1 MPMAGGPDAGLSC
14 CWHDLLGRRKRVKGL
29 TNSAISSH
37 KVAEFV
43 VQSRRFCRVGSHKKV
58 RRRFSPPYFSVVAAY
73 STVSF
78 PRSKMCSEELPT
90 STSKSPGSTT
100 G

>member
-1 MPMAGGPDAGLSC
+1 MPMAGEPDAGLSC

-43 VQSRRFCRVGSHKKV
+43 
-58 RRRFSPPYFSVVAAY
+58 A
-73 STVSF
+73 
-78 PRSKMCSEELPT
+78 
-90 STSKSPGSTT
+90 
-100 G
+100 

>member
-1 MPMAGGPDAGLSC
+1 MIGRLNADPSC

-29 TNSAISSH
+29 TNSAISLH
-37 KVAEFV
+37 KVADFV
-43 VQSRRFCRVGSHKKV
+43 GQSRRFCRVGSHKKV
-58 RRRFSPPYFSVVAAY
+58 RRRGSPPYFSGVAGY

-78 PRSKMCSEELPT
+78 PWSRMLSEELPM